1 MMPGTRLPSTNGK
14 PRQLAVE
21 VSWSSHYPIDRI
33 EIVQNGRVVRSH
45 ALIGINQQRHGIQTH
60 ALKIESD
67 GWIAARAYGNARD
80 SFAQAIY
87 AHTSPIYIG
96 DGIPAD
102 AINGSAEFFVRS
114 IDDSINW
121 INKTGRFTQDQQR
134 EEILHLFNQGRKV
147 YSNLAGMN

>member
-1 MMPGTRLPSTNGK
+1 M
-14 PRQLAVE
+14 
-21 VSWSSHYPIDRI
+21 
-33 EIVQNGRVVRSH
+33 QNGRVVRSH
-45 ALIGINQQRHGIQTH
+45 TLISINQQRHGIQTH
-60 ALKIESD
+60 ALKIDSD